1 MKRSS
6 GATHNRLA
14 LHYDA
19 TLLAGYGTCHH
30 PALACFHPSLSTPP
44 LPPSLSLPPSLPPS
58 PSLSLSLSLSS
69 LSLCC
74 RCYQLDRVH
83 AEEIAESQRPRDTPL
98 MPLRP
103 LEPEPFELG
112 TTRTFVRS
120 HLDPKARAA
129 LLTAMAAN
137 QGRPRMLTSGALTS
151 SSFKTSFR
159 HPFAGVSLRPL
170 TSLFPLLLSPCLPG
184 VYAPPGPRPPIDLTA
199 VAIYSSQVRLF
210 PLHPGLAPSSPY
222 PGRYPRHRGHLL
234 LAGGAIRL
242 PRHPP
247 RPGIRRHLLR
257 SPRAAPRRRLH
268 G

>member
-1 MKRSS
+1 VKRSS

-44 LPPSLSLPPSLPPS
+44 LPPSLSPS
-58 PSLSLSLSLSS
+58 PSLSPLSLS
-69 LSLCC
+69 CG

-137 QGRPRMLTSGALTS
+137 QGRPRMLTSGALPFS
-151 SSFKTSFR
+151 SKPLSIPVLACLKS
-159 HPFAGVSLRPL
+159 L
-170 TSLFPLLLSPCLPG
+170 TSLSRPSLRVCQG
-184 VYAPPGPRPPIDLTA
+184 CTRPRG
-199 VAIYSSQVRLF
+199 R
-210 PLHPGLAPSSPY
+210 GRPST
-222 PGRYPRHRGHLL
+222 
-234 LAGGAIRL
+234 
-242 PRHPP
+242 
-247 RPGIRRHLLR
+247 
-257 SPRAAPRRRLH
+257 
-268 G
+268 